1 MRAAPRPAFDA
12 FVVLRAEP
20 GRNLTKTNRLSVGPR
35 PVRNTRKGR
44 TSVTRMTQRASAS
57 PALSAAILAA
67 GVLALAGCTGSA
79 TSAARIAQPTAG
91 TTTVDTSATSAA
103 SASSAAS
110 EAASEAAT
118 EWMTCPTAAT
128 VSSIAGVTYITLQVS
143 APSSEFPQT
152 TCRYISKKKV
162 TRKGRRKRA
171 ETLTVSLYPA
181 GTTLASLTSVAT
193 GTLTPVAGLGSQ
205 ADSTRTPA
213 SAVYVYR
220 SSGAF
225 SVVDG
230 SDVLSVRRVEA
241 VAKAVLGG

>member
-79 TSAARIAQPTAG
+79 TSAARTAQPTAG
-91 TTTVDTSATSAA
+91 TTTAGASATSAA
-103 SASSAAS
+103 SASSAP
-110 EAASEAAT
+110 ASEAAT

-152 TCRYISKKKV
+152 TCRYIGKKKV

>member
-1 MRAAPRPAFDA
+1 
-12 FVVLRAEP
+12 
-20 GRNLTKTNRLSVGPR
+20 
-35 PVRNTRKGR
+35 
-44 TSVTRMTQRASAS
+44 
-57 PALSAAILAA
+57 
-67 GVLALAGCTGSA
+67 
-79 TSAARIAQPTAG
+79 
-91 TTTVDTSATSAA
+91 
-103 SASSAAS
+103 
-110 EAASEAAT
+110 
-118 EWMTCPTAAT
+118 MTCPTAAT

-152 TCRYISKKKV
+152 TCRYIGKKKAR
-162 TRKGRRKRA
+162 RKGAKKRA

-181 GTTLASLTSVAT
+181 GTTLASLTAVAT

-230 SDVLSVRRVEA
+230 SDLLSVRRVEA